1 MSENSGAS
9 NISNSPLLKDAPQRA
24 RDGSISLG
32 ELANWLGAEL
42 HGDASSQVQGM
53 ATLANASAN
62 QISFLANTNYQHQL
76 KSTQA
81 GAALIKAESLSE
93 CPCNALVLADPYIAF
108 AKCSHLFDPA
118 PKPTGAI
125 HASAVVADS
134 AVVEVGVSINANA
147 VIGEGVVVG
156 AGSVIGANAVVEDFA
171 QLGKGCVI
179 HSNVTLY
186 HHVHLGDRVTVH
198 SGTVIG
204 ADGFGFAQH
213 QGRWNKIAQVGS
225 VRIGN
230 DVDIGACSSIDR
242 GALDDTVIEEGV
254 IIDNQVQIAH
264 NCVVGAHTAIAGCVG
279 IAGSTQI
286 GRYCTFAGQAGVAGH
301 ITICDKVHVNMQAQ
315 VTSSITEPGTYSS
328 GTGLHETA
336 RWRRLLVR
344 FKQLDR
350 LFKKS

>member
-1 MSENSGAS
+1 MSEESGAES
-9 NISNSPLLKDAPQRA
+9 TSNSPSPIAAPQLA
-24 RDGSISLG
+24 TDGSVNLG
-32 ELANWLGAEL
+32 ELAHWLGAEL
-42 HGDASSQVQGM
+42 HGDASCEVFSM
-53 ATLANASAN
+53 ATLANASAQ
-62 QISFLANTNYQHQL
+62 QISFLANTHYQHQL
-76 KSTQA
+76 TSTQA
-81 GAALIKAESLSE
+81 GAVLIKAESLSE
-93 CPCNALVLADPYIAF
+93 CPCSALVVADPYIAF
-108 AKCSHLFDPA
+108 AKISHLFDPA
-118 PKPTGAI
+118 PKPTLTI
-125 HASAVVADS
+125 HSSAVVAQTAS
-134 AVVEVGVSINANA
+134 
-147 VIGEGVVVG
+147 IGEGVSIGANAVVGEGAVVG

-171 QLGKGCVI
+171 ELGKDCVI

-186 HHVHLGDRVTVH
+186 HHVQLGDRVTVH

-242 GALDDTVIEEGV
+242 GALDDTVIAEGV

-264 NCVVGAHTAIAGCVG
+264 NCAIGAHTAIAGCVG
-279 IAGSTQI
+279 IAGSTTI
-286 GRYCTFAGQAGVAGH
+286 GSYCTFAGQAGVAGH
-301 ITICDKVHVNMQAQ
+301 LTICDKVHVNMQAQ
-315 VTSSITEPGTYSS
+315 VTSSISEPGSYSS